1 MYPLTWTLKILSCR
15 TQGPASLASAVGTHE
30 LSVNT
35 DPRLKKG
42 RRKKKIQVCTCS
54 LIRFIIRDILH
65 CFFLR
70 LHLRNIQFP
79 SPLILSSIHRTRETW
94 TLRPAP
100 IIRRWARQPRDTR
113 ARTTPARTPITLSR
127 SRSRHRRRVRIA
139 KVISSLRLTPWSRVR
154 HISVLR
160 LPLRK
165 VGIRGGSGGC

>member
-1 MYPLTWTLKILSCR
+1 MS

-35 DPRLKKG
+35 DPPASTTKKKG
-42 RRKKKIQVCTCS
+42 KFQLCTCS
-54 LIRFIIRDILH
+54 LIRFIIREILH
-65 CFFLR
+65 SFFLR

-79 SPLILSSIHRTRETW
+79 SPPHLSSIHRTRKTR

-113 ARTTPARTPITLSR
+113 ARTAAARTPITLSR

-139 KVISSLRLTPWSRVR
+139 KVISSFRLAPWSRVR

-160 LPLRK
+160 LPLRE
-165 VGIRGGSGGC
+165 VGIGSGSGGC